1 MRTHIPID
9 NPPLGHGQRAP
20 RAGCHWDPGSPPSRV
35 PAFLLARSKINLLRH
50 AIALPAGVEDDG
62 WAGRGLVAV
71 VQVCAAQ
78 CSHSLF
84 YSDRVACAGA
94 LRVRGLIMISHGSN
108 SLVVYIP
115 TMVAMHVPA
124 LAQKIRRVF
133 AMGRTPG
140 TLSSAL
146 WPWALL
152 WHASRMRPRSHRRMS
167 ASTNV
172 GCCVASFA
180 NVGGCVASF
189 AKPRMSAAA
198 WPWFDVVQGGR
209 QGPLAVVGSSH
220 RENCSLP
227 GRK

>member
-35 PAFLLARSKINLLRH
+35 PEFLLARSKINLLRH
-50 AIALPAGVEDDG
+50 AIALPAGVEDVG

-115 TMVAMHVPA
+115 GDGCNACARVGTEDQTRVCHGPDARDSIFCA
-124 LAQKIRRVF
+124 LAVGVAVACLANEATQ
-133 AMGRTPG
+133 P
-140 TLSSAL
+140 
-146 WPWALL
+146 P
-152 WHASRMRPRSHRRMS
+152 
-167 ASTNV
+167 TNV
-172 GCCVASFA
+172 GVDECRLLR
-180 NVGGCVASF
+180 G
-189 AKPRMSAAA
+189 
-198 WPWFDVVQGGR
+198 
-209 QGPLAVVGSSH
+209 LI
-220 RENCSLP
+220 RECRRLR
-227 GRK
+227 GLIR